1 MFMLRAVILDMDG
14 TLIDS
19 NDAHARAWV
28 EALKQYGFE
37 VDLNRARSLVGM
49 GGDNYLPA
57 IIGIEADTI
66 IGKQIS
72 EARGEIFKT
81 TYLPHL
87 QPFPQARALL
97 QRMRDD
103 RLKLVVASS
112 SAPDDLLPLLQKAG
126 VDDLIEK
133 QTSAGDVER
142 SKPDP
147 DIIHAALDKAGCRA
161 DEAIMLGDTPYDVE
175 AATHAGV
182 SIIALRCGGWSDTE
196 LKGAIA
202 VYNDPAD
209 LLAHYQS
216 SPLGKLV
223 K

>member
-1 MFMLRAVILDMDG
+1 MLRAVILDMDG

-28 EALKQYGFE
+28 EAVGKHGFD
-37 VDLNRARSLVGM
+37 VDFNRVRELIGM
-49 GGDNYLPA
+49 GGDKLLPA
-57 IIGIEADTI
+57 VVGLEKDSQM
-66 IGKQIS
+66 GERIS
-72 EARGEIFKT
+72 EARGEIFKSK
-81 TYLPHL
+81 YLPHL
-87 QPFPQARALL
+87 QPFPQVHDLL
-97 QRMRDD
+97 QRMKGDGR
-103 RLKLVVASS
+103 KLVIASS
-112 SAPDDLLPLLQKAG
+112 SAPDDLKGLLRQAG
-126 VDDLIEK
+126 IDDLIDK
-133 QTSAGDVER
+133 RTSSGDAER